1 MVRHCSEGSDVTLE
15 GTKCTLASVRT
26 FPSESQGWTIHFIE
40 RASRYW
46 VEARAGHKANEL
58 FEQGTSTAWGVVN
71 PARFIRWFTDGER
84 RYGKTLET
92 GQCLSQSRGDNPE
105 YRRRKVWREGL
116 KSRLKIK
123 GSQRRESSGSR
134 LSIPSRRLVRP
145 VRFMPITIR
154 AHNSAC

>member
-1 MVRHCSEGSDVTLE
+1 VSLKDGPSTLLNE
-15 GTKCTLASVRT
+15 QVAT
-26 FPSESQGWTIHFIE
+26 
-40 RASRYW
+40 

-58 FEQGTSTAWGVVN
+58 FEQGTSTAWGWVN

-116 KSRLKIK
+116 EVVKIARDSGESR
-123 GSQRRESSGSR
+123 SR

-154 AHNSAC
+154 PTTVPTDGRLAPTAGDKISMPNG